1 MPFDSRRG
9 ARIRTGDPLLPKQSR
24 KHANHGKK
32 PSNSLMDCTICR
44 SCRFDARHP
53 AGVQQRE
60 NSGNCRKYCG
70 SLVNAKAPAT
80 EVARAEGALYEMGR
94 QQDTGVRVHAPRIDQ
109 TGDIHVNCY
118 LQVRQS
124 TK

>member
-9 ARIRTGDPLLPKQSR
+9 ARIRTGGPLLPKQSR

-44 SCRFDARHP
+44 SCRFDVRHP

-60 NSGNCRKYCG
+60 NSGNCRNYCG

-80 EVARAEGALYEMGR
+80 VVARAEACRSIGPAQVSSEM
-94 QQDTGVRVHAPRIDQ
+94 TTV
-109 TGDIHVNCY
+109 
-118 LQVRQS
+118 
-124 TK
+124 

>member
-9 ARIRTGDPLLPKQSR
+9 ARIRTGDPLLPKQSP

-44 SCRFDARHP
+44 SCRFDVRHP

-60 NSGNCRKYCG
+60 NSGNCRNYCG
-70 SLVNAKAPAT
+70 SLVNATAPAT
-80 EVARAEGALYEMGR
+80 EVARAEGL
-94 QQDTGVRVHAPRIDQ
+94 
-109 TGDIHVNCY
+109 
-118 LQVRQS
+118 
-124 TK
+124 